1 MITKAGLAAI
11 LRADNT
17 GIAAQITHI
26 ALGTSG
32 YTPSADQKS
41 LVAQT
46 AKYPIAGG
54 ERLSST
60 LLHLTALADGDR
72 AFWVREIGFLLS
84 DGTLLAVWSD
94 SSTPLAYK
102 SADTDLLLAYDLSL
116 AALPADSVT
125 IISNEAGLSLSLAGP
140 LAAQAQALIAEQLR
154 GLQQQDQL
162 DQQGQWQRVAGEQIS
177 NLLARM
183 LEVERR
189 QDADREGLAS
199 AAVSTASTLMAEQ
212 LRGLQ
217 RQDQLE
223 ALAEDSRR
231 AGAVLSNHAQRL
243 QAAEQRQSADREGLL
258 SVSVCNAAAVI
269 ALQTL
274 VVQTIYGA

>member
-1 MITKAGLAAI
+1 MSTALQPVITKVGLAAI

-17 GIAAQITHI
+17 GIAAQITHVV
-26 ALGTSG
+26 LGTSG

-60 LLHLTALADGDR
+60 LLHLIALADGDR

-116 AALPADSVT
+116 AALPADSDDHQQRGRA
-125 IISNEAGLSLSLAGP
+125 EPELGRAAGCAGAGIDCRAAARPAAAGSAGP
-140 LAAQAQALIAEQLR
+140 ARSMAAR
-154 GLQQQDQL
+154 G
-162 DQQGQWQRVAGEQIS
+162 R
-177 NLLARM
+177 
-183 LEVERR
+183 
-189 QDADREGLAS
+189 
-199 AAVSTASTLMAEQ
+199 
-212 LRGLQ
+212 
-217 RQDQLE
+217 
-223 ALAEDSRR
+223 
-231 AGAVLSNHAQRL
+231 
-243 QAAEQRQSADREGLL
+243 
-258 SVSVCNAAAVI
+258 
-269 ALQTL
+269 
-274 VVQTIYGA
+274 